1 MNICLI
7 LDNPET
13 PHHPVIGK
21 VLQTLSTTYTVR
33 LLDVNTLSGAQ
44 AIAQEEMHPRA
55 DFYLLKSHA
64 PQALEV
70 AKYLEQ
76 CGARV
81 VNGWAATAACQD
93 RILMTGYMNKAG
105 LLWPHTWGFSS
116 LKDLLE
122 QDDLLAALSF
132 PLIIKSRYSH
142 RYDLVDKL
150 HNVDELQALA
160 PQWAQEPVILQEF
173 VANDGWDS
181 KLWVIDQ
188 QIFAARRR
196 TPLERNAAKK
206 DFSLT
211 AEELLGDWVWIALEI
226 GRVFNMRL
234 YGLDLLLTG
243 QGPVIVDVN
252 SFPGFRGVHGADSAI
267 VALVEQSVRER
278 LAAL

>member
-1 MNICLI
+1 MLRFETDPDDPRNASITD
-7 LDNPET
+7 LDLAPRNA
-13 PHHPVIGK
+13 
-21 VLQTLSTTYTVR
+21 
-33 LLDVNTLSGAQ
+33 SGRVESA
-44 AIAQEEMHPRA
+44 A

-105 LLWPHTWGFSS
+105 LLWPHTCGFSS

-122 QDDLLAALSF
+122 QDDLLATLSF

-160 PQWAQEPVILQEF
+160 PQWAHCF
-173 VANDGWDS
+173 
-181 KLWVIDQ
+181 
-188 QIFAARRR
+188 
-196 TPLERNAAKK
+196 
-206 DFSLT
+206 
-211 AEELLGDWVWIALEI
+211 
-226 GRVFNMRL
+226 
-234 YGLDLLLTG
+234 
-243 QGPVIVDVN
+243 
-252 SFPGFRGVHGADSAI
+252 
-267 VALVEQSVRER
+267 
-278 LAAL
+278 